1 MKKTDP
7 VFRPDDEQMQLL
19 ERWFAP
25 TVETA
30 RQQNSGNNAVGVAP
44 EQVAAAA
51 KARQQQAEAPEPE
64 PEEPTLT
71 AQDLEEIRQS
81 AYDEGFAEGRQKGT
95 EQGLLEGHEQGYE
108 QGVAQGR
115 EDGLAQGLASGEE
128 QVQATIATLTTLLDS
143 LNAPL
148 QQQDERL
155 EQELL
160 SLALVLAKSVIHQEV
175 EQNPQAVIKAVSEG
189 IKSLGAE
196 QGQVRV
202 MLNPD
207 DLPAVQQAWGEEE
220 LAKRQ
225 WLLMAE
231 PSLARGG
238 CQIETATSSVDMT
251 LEQRIK
257 SVFDH
262 FNAMPAPEL
271 ADEPENTP

>member
-25 TVETA
+25 EVETA
-30 RQQNSGNNAVGVAP
+30 QQQNRGNNAVGVAP

-51 KARQQQAEAPEPE
+51 KARQHQVEMPEPE
-64 PEEPTLT
+64 VEEPTLT

-81 AYDEGFAEGRQKGT
+81 AYDEGFAEGRQKGN
-95 EQGLLEGHEQGYE
+95 EQGLLEGHEKGYE
-108 QGVAQGR
+108 QGVDQGR

-128 QVQATIATLTTLLDS
+128 QVQATIATLTAMLDN
-143 LNAPL
+143 LNDPL
-148 QQQDERL
+148 RHQNEQL

-160 SLALVLAKSVIHQEV
+160 SLSLLLAKSVIHQEV

-189 IKSLGAE
+189 NKALAAE

-202 MLNPD
+202 MLNPE

-262 FNAMPAPEL
+262 FTSMPAPDT
-271 ADEPENTP
+271 ADEQEHTP